1 MHAPT
6 QASRALCVGLL
17 CCLTA
22 AGCQNRAGH
31 VPIHDAGPRD
41 AAAPDGNASEFA
53 DAAAISDASTDS
65 AAALI
70 DPELP
75 LTAWHTL
82 SDDAWSQWY
91 TWLPSQGRDVDG
103 SGVFKIED
111 GVLHVLGGAAPDGDQ
126 EFGYMATRE
135 DFANYRLRVEQRWG
149 TRRFAPRATVMR
161 DSGLLYHLRGA
172 DKVWPQCVEFQI
184 QENDVGDLFLLSDVG
199 ATSPLAP
206 GRSDALFQEGGSP
219 RSQRNGA
226 VTKSSTHDSLQDWNA
241 LELIASDREFVH
253 IVNGFVNQRGWGLE
267 YLAGSDWSALDHGRI
282 ALQAEGAEV
291 FYRNVQLRTLSYPK
305 PPDDSIVL
313 FDGSG
318 LDAWQQRDGSA
329 PGWRSVDGALEV
341 AAGSGDL
348 RTRESFGDVRL
359 HLEFRVPA
367 TLDPDADEPT
377 RGASGV
383 SLQARYEVHIS
394 DAFGRTLADADDAA
408 AIYGVRDAAL
418 NEALPAET
426 WQSYDIV
433 FRTAR
438 WSGDAK
444 QKPARLTVVW
454 NGSEVQHAVEVPA
467 STAAGDAESPEPG
480 PILLQDRGSA
490 VRYRNIWLQRL

>member
-6 QASRALCVGLL
+6 RASHALCLALL
-17 CCLTA
+17 CCLTV

-31 VPIHDAGPRD
+31 APIHDAGPRD
-41 AAAPDGNASEFA
+41 SAAADADASDLA
-53 DAAAISDASTDS
+53 DAAAISDANTDS
-65 AAALI
+65 AVALI

-75 LTAWHTL
+75 LTAWQTL

-126 EFGYMATRE
+126 EFGYVATRE
-135 DFANYRLRVEQRWG
+135 EFANYRLRVEQRWG

-172 DKVWPQCVEFQI
+172 DKIWPQCVEFQI

-206 GRSDALFQEGGSP
+206 DRSDALFQEAGSP
-219 RSQRNGA
+219 RSQRNGT
-226 VTKSSTHDSLQDWNA
+226 VKKSSTHDSLQDWNA
-241 LELIASDREFVH
+241 LELIASEREFVH

-291 FYRNVQLRTLSYPK
+291 FYRNVQLRTLTYAK
-305 PPDDSIVL
+305 PPEGSSVL
-313 FDGSG
+313 FDGSS

-329 PGWRSVDGALEV
+329 PGWKIVDGALEV

-348 RTRESFGDVRL
+348 STRESFGDARL

-367 TLDPDADEPT
+367 TLDPEADAPAP
-377 RGASGV
+377 GASGV

-408 AIYGVRDAAL
+408 AIYGVRDASL

-433 FRTAR
+433 FRAAR
-438 WSGDAK
+438 WNGDSK
-444 QKPARLTVVW
+444 QKPARISVVW
-454 NGSEVQHAVEVPA
+454 NGSEVQRAVEVPA
-467 STAAGDAESPEPG
+467 STAAGAAESPAPG
-480 PILLQDRGSA
+480 PLVLHDRGVA
-490 VRYRNIWLQRL
+490 VRYRNIWLQPL